1 MSSGVK
7 EESISRQLFE
17 DQEDLQYNNNN
28 LSMQSEDQQNDGGGD
43 MNNDDASHK
52 NDNNTSTA
60 NQCNEQQPMESQQND
75 GLYTDELTS
84 TLMGGDNNMNQEEK
98 AKRYDWLLDQYKGI
112 EMQIRRIPKLP
123 MEETLQDLQS
133 REYSPENQAKV
144 NYLKNQLTLI
154 DAEVKR
160 LF

>member
-1 MSSGVK
+1 
-7 EESISRQLFE
+7 
-17 DQEDLQYNNNN
+17 
-28 LSMQSEDQQNDGGGD
+28 
-43 MNNDDASHK
+43 
-52 NDNNTSTA
+52 
-60 NQCNEQQPMESQQND
+60 
-75 GLYTDELTS
+75 
-84 TLMGGDNNMNQEEK
+84 
-98 AKRYDWLLDQYKGI
+98 
-112 EMQIRRIPKLP
+112 

>member
-1 MSSGVK
+1 
-7 EESISRQLFE
+7 
-17 DQEDLQYNNNN
+17 
-28 LSMQSEDQQNDGGGD
+28 
-43 MNNDDASHK
+43 
-52 NDNNTSTA
+52 
-60 NQCNEQQPMESQQND
+60 
-75 GLYTDELTS
+75 
-84 TLMGGDNNMNQEEK
+84 MNQEEK

>member
-1 MSSGVK
+1 
-7 EESISRQLFE
+7 
-17 DQEDLQYNNNN
+17 
-28 LSMQSEDQQNDGGGD
+28 
-43 MNNDDASHK
+43 
-52 NDNNTSTA
+52 
-60 NQCNEQQPMESQQND
+60 
-75 GLYTDELTS
+75 
-84 TLMGGDNNMNQEEK
+84 MNQEEK

-123 MEETLQDLQS
+123 MEATLQDLES
-133 REYSPENQAKV
+133 KEYSPENQAKV

>member
-1 MSSGVK
+1 
-7 EESISRQLFE
+7 
-17 DQEDLQYNNNN
+17 
-28 LSMQSEDQQNDGGGD
+28 
-43 MNNDDASHK
+43 
-52 NDNNTSTA
+52 
-60 NQCNEQQPMESQQND
+60 
-75 GLYTDELTS
+75 
-84 TLMGGDNNMNQEEK
+84 MNQEEK

-123 MEETLQDLQS
+123 METTLQDLES
-133 REYSPENQAKV
+133 REYSTENQAKV

>member
-1 MSSGVK
+1 
-7 EESISRQLFE
+7 
-17 DQEDLQYNNNN
+17 
-28 LSMQSEDQQNDGGGD
+28 
-43 MNNDDASHK
+43 
-52 NDNNTSTA
+52 
-60 NQCNEQQPMESQQND
+60 
-75 GLYTDELTS
+75 
-84 TLMGGDNNMNQEEK
+84 MNQEEK

-112 EMQIRRIPKLP
+112 EMQINRIPKLP